1 MSNALHIF
9 AATDH
14 SPQGNFAVARAFALA
29 ALEHSPLQ
37 LLQVLNQ
44 SLLQRL
50 QELLGQ
56 EGDLL
61 QEQLHGD
68 ARQRLQTLAE
78 QLDQGQ
84 SQRVECHVLHGSVVG
99 SLLEHLQQ
107 HPCDLLVLGAQG
119 ENALRH
125 LLLGSTAARLLNHC
139 REPLLVVR
147 QPVQRA
153 YQRVL
158 LAVDFSPWS
167 SQALH
172 LAQRL
177 APGAELILL
186 HAFEAPFEG
195 KLRFAGVDEA
205 TLQRYAQATRAD
217 AEQRM
222 LQLCAQADSA
232 KPLRSK
238 VLHGD
243 AGQLIL
249 EQAELE
255 DCDLIV
261 LGKQGQGALQ
271 ELLLGSVSRY
281 VLNSARCDVLVS
293 GA

>member
-1 MSNALHIF
+1 MSSALHIF

-125 LLLGSTAARLLNHC
+125 LLLGSTAAVSSITAVSLCWSCASPCSVPTSASCWLLI
-139 REPLLVVR
+139 
-147 QPVQRA
+147 
-153 YQRVL
+153 
-158 LAVDFSPWS
+158 SPHGPARRCTWHS
-167 SQALH
+167 AWLQA
-172 LAQRL
+172 
-177 APGAELILL
+177 P
-186 HAFEAPFEG
+186 
-195 KLRFAGVDEA
+195 
-205 TLQRYAQATRAD
+205 
-217 AEQRM
+217 
-222 LQLCAQADSA
+222 S
-232 KPLRSK
+232 
-238 VLHGD
+238 
-243 AGQLIL
+243 
-249 EQAELE
+249 
-255 DCDLIV
+255 
-261 LGKQGQGALQ
+261 
-271 ELLLGSVSRY
+271 
-281 VLNSARCDVLVS
+281 
-293 GA
+293 

>member
-139 REPLLVVR
+139 REPLLVADSTPSGHTVHAHPAGHSTHIWPSVPR
-147 QPVQRA
+147 PFGQ
-153 YQRVL
+153 
-158 LAVDFSPWS
+158 AVG
-167 SQALH
+167 
-172 LAQRL
+172 AQRRRDGIVIPRCP
-177 APGAELILL
+177 ASSIYSP
-186 HAFEAPFEG
+186 
-195 KLRFAGVDEA
+195 V
-205 TLQRYAQATRAD
+205 YASIR
-217 AEQRM
+217 
-222 LQLCAQADSA
+222 
-232 KPLRSK
+232 P
-238 VLHGD
+238 
-243 AGQLIL
+243 
-249 EQAELE
+249 
-255 DCDLIV
+255 
-261 LGKQGQGALQ
+261 
-271 ELLLGSVSRY
+271 
-281 VLNSARCDVLVS
+281 
-293 GA
+293 